1 MTSAI
6 RPDRP
11 VVRLRAARLGA
22 NPAAFARDGYL
33 HRPAAFAAEEVLRLR
48 QAMAPLQARGAGL
61 AASTGRFRR
70 GIFGQAAPVTQ
81 HTAEPHQG
89 SGVGMAPACD
99 PRLLDVAAAIL
110 GPDIRRHAAMA
121 MMKPARSGTP
131 VPGRQDIVLCPGG
144 RAAVVAGPVGAG
156 GVAFRPS
163 RTRRRS
169 ERKAADRSRG
179 TVSFERKSPAA
190 QLRCGAVSPGR
201 MRPAGL
207 TGRGRSPAGQPLSAR

>member
-1 MTSAI
+1 MKRAI

-61 AASTGRFRR
+61 AASTGRFRC

-81 HTAEPHQG
+81 QTAEPHEG
-89 SGVGMAPACD
+89 GGGGMAPARD
-99 PRLLDVAAAIL
+99 PRRLDMAAAIL
-110 GPDIRRHAAMA
+110 GPDIRRYAAKA

-131 VPGRQDIVLCPGG
+131 VPGRRDLAPFPRA
-144 RAAVVAGPVGAG
+144 RAAVMAGPVGAG
-156 GVAFRPS
+156 GAAVWPS

-169 ERKAADRSRG
+169 ERQATGGPRRTLASAC
-179 TVSFERKSPAA
+179 KSPAA
-190 QLRCGAVSPGR
+190 QLRRGAFFPGG
-201 MRPAGL
+201 MRPAGPM
-207 TGRGRSPAGQPLSAR
+207 GGGPARRRPSAR